1 MNKHPNVKKLVMSAL
16 FATIS
21 LTLFLIEAMIPPVV
35 PIPGVKIGLAYL
47 PVMLVMFIGGSW
59 KIYDAALVLFVRVIL
74 SALISGNLVS
84 VYFSALGGLLS
95 MAVMSIVRL
104 AVKQKWAVV
113 PAGVFSATAH
123 NIGQLTAAMTI
134 YTASVWAY
142 LPYLLIS
149 AVLTGLFSGL
159 VIYQLIRKET
169 TIIKNIKDI

>member
-47 PVMLVMFIGGSW
+47 PVMLVMFMGGSW

-95 MAVMSIVRL
+95 IVVMSIVRL
-104 AVKQKWAVV
+104 AVKQKWVVV

-134 YTASVWAY
+134 YSVSVWAY

-159 VIYQLIRKET
+159 VIYQLIRRET
-169 TIIKNIKDI
+169 MIIKNIKDI